1 MRARRRFCRRTLP
14 SLAAAQVLAR
24 APLADDGGT
33 QKVDVFKAKGTE
45 RSRGGYEDGAVV
57 LFKRA
62 TVEEFLQVRSCRSAP
77 YSCSSHTVAE
87 R

>member
-1 MRARRRFCRRTLP
+1 MTPILSRP
-14 SLAAAQVLAR
+14 
-24 APLADDGGT
+24 ADDGGT

-62 TVEEFLQVRSCRSAP
+62 TVEEFLQVLRRSVAAGCSRLPHAATERRPRS
-77 YSCSSHTVAE
+77 YSHGLY
-87 R
+87 